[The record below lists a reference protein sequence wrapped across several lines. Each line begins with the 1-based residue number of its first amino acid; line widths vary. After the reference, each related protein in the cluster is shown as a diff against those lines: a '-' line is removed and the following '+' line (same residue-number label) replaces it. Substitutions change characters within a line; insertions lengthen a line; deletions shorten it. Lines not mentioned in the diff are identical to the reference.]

1 MDFIKKHWIH
11 RSAIVI
17 FLLSTMIIFFP
28 SFQGQKL
35 EAGDFTQW
43 WGMAQ
48 ESRDFK
54 EKTGENTLWTG
65 SMFSGMP
72 NYYIDFQQTKD
83 PIDYIAKVLRAGF
96 DSEVGKFMSGLL
108 AFYFLLIMLGVNP
121 WLSIIGSLVFVY
133 STNNLVLLN
142 AGHFTKISTI
152 MTAPYIIAGVLLAY
166 RRNMLLGA
174 LIFLIGMSLNLK
186 ANHPQ
191 MTYYLGLVM
200 GLFVVS
206 ELVAAIKEKKMTQF
220 AKVSGLLALAGL
232 IAIGTTFN
240 RTLPILEYSKD
251 TMRGAPILQKSKSND
266 SSSKVDGLAWDYA
279 MNWSNGTK
287 DLLSSWIPLAVGGSS
302 GEKIS
307 NDSNFAK
314 ALRKKGI
321 PTRANL
327 QAPLY
332 WGSLPITSGPI
343 YFGAVIFFLFF
354 LAAFSVKGSIKWWVV
369 AAVIMT
375 FFLSMGKNFE
385 LFNKFFFNYVPL
397 FNKFRTPNSVL
408 SVTVIIIPLLATLGL
423 QDFIKNKNIS
433 KSQFLIPGVG
443 FIILTLLIGVLGPGI
458 FDMSSP
464 SDASLAQAEID
475 PNSIISDRASYLR
488 SSSIT
493 SALLMTLTMG
503 IMWLYARG
511 KVKMVLLLSI
521 IAVLSIGDLFF
532 VNNRYISSDNYKSKR
547 QFEANYTPR
556 AVDTQILKDADLSYR
571 VFDNTINT
579 FNSSFSSYFHKTI
592 GGYHAA
598 KLQRY
603 QDIIEYHISKSNM
616 NVINMLNTKYF
627 ITGQQGQEEA
637 RLNSAAMG
645 NAWFVNS
652 VKFVPD
658 ADAEIEALNSFDPLG
673 EAIVHEE
680 FRNELSSTTFKKN
693 GVIRMISYAPNRLVY
708 ESNTNS
714 AQLAIFSEVW
724 YGPNKGW
731 KAYINGER
739 VDHIRSNYVLRAME
753 VPAGQA
759 EIIFEFD
766 PDSNKRGKL
775 ISLICNLIFLI
786 ATCLYFWKTWKENKV

>member
-1 MDFIKKHWIH
+1 
-11 RSAIVI
+11 
-17 FLLSTMIIFFP
+17 
-28 SFQGQKL
+28 
-35 EAGDFTQW
+35 
-43 WGMAQ
+43 
-48 ESRDFK
+48 
-54 EKTGENTLWTG
+54 
-65 SMFSGMP
+65 
-72 NYYIDFQQTKD
+72 
-83 PIDYIAKVLRAGF
+83 
-96 DSEVGKFMSGLL
+96 
-108 AFYFLLIMLGVNP
+108 
-121 WLSIIGSLVFVY
+121 
-133 STNNLVLLN
+133 
-142 AGHFTKISTI
+142 
-152 MTAPYIIAGVLLAY
+152 
-166 RRNMLLGA
+166 
-174 LIFLIGMSLNLK
+174 
-186 ANHPQ
+186 
-191 MTYYLGLVM
+191 
-200 GLFVVS
+200 
-206 ELVAAIKEKKMTQF
+206 
-220 AKVSGLLALAGL
+220 
-232 IAIGTTFN
+232 
-240 RTLPILEYSKD
+240 
-251 TMRGAPILQKSKSND
+251 
-266 SSSKVDGLAWDYA
+266 
-279 MNWSNGTK
+279 
-287 DLLSSWIPLAVGGSS
+287 
-302 GEKIS
+302 
-307 NDSNFAK
+307 
-314 ALRKKGI
+314 
-321 PTRANL
+321 
-327 QAPLY
+327 
-332 WGSLPITSGPI
+332 
-343 YFGAVIFFLFF
+343 
-354 LAAFSVKGSIKWWVV
+354 
-369 AAVIMT
+369 
-375 FFLSMGKNFE
+375 
-385 LFNKFFFNYVPL
+385 
-397 FNKFRTPNSVL
+397 
-408 SVTVIIIPLLATLGL
+408 
-423 QDFIKNKNIS
+423 
-433 KSQFLIPGVG
+433 
-443 FIILTLLIGVLGPGI
+443 
-458 FDMSSP
+458 
-464 SDASLAQAEID
+464 
-475 PNSIISDRASYLR
+475 
-488 SSSIT
+488 
-493 SALLMTLTMG
+493 MG

-511 KVKMVLLLSI
+511 KVKIVLLLSI